1 MLNNILI
8 HSLLNIDN
16 NMINIEKA
24 QYKISDHKT
33 FFIPELTIQAGDSWA
48 FVGSNGSGK
57 SILVKALSDN
67 LYKLGGESNNQ
78 FTNIATL
85 SFELLQKMVDD
96 DWKRNNTDML
106 SDTEDETGL
115 TTTQVIQENR
125 QDPALCQQLAEQFN
139 IQHLLAKRFKHLSTG
154 EARKTLLCRTL
165 MTSPDLL
172 ILDEP
177 FDGLDVTSRK
187 QLALMLGDLSKRGIT
202 LIMVLNRF
210 NDIPDFIQNVGILA
224 ECRVVKT
231 GRREELLQNEI
242 VTQLSLI
249 ESLQSQHLPEPDEP
263 PTALADELPRVI
275 LHHGYVQYNEKP
287 IINDLNWQVNAHENW
302 QIVGPNG
309 AGKSTLL
316 SLITGDHPQGYSN
329 DLTLFGRRR
338 GSGETIWD
346 IKKHI
351 GYVSSSFH
359 LDYRV
364 SSSVKNV
371 LLSGYYDSI
380 GIYCTTS
387 DKQHKLA
394 DEWLL
399 LLNLAS
405 QANQPFQ
412 SLSWGQQRLVLIA
425 RALVKHPTLLILDEP
440 LQGLDQLNRELVKR
454 WIDLLIEK
462 GHSQLLFVSHH
473 AEDAPNCITH
483 RLTFVQSNHE
493 GYQYCLEK
501 VADK

>member
-1 MLNNILI
+1 MIKINN
-8 HSLLNIDN
+8 
-16 NMINIEKA
+16 A
-24 QYKISDHKT
+24 QYKISDYKT
-33 FFIPELTIQAGDSWA
+33 FSIPELTIQSRDSWA

-57 SILVKALSDN
+57 SILVKALAGN
-67 LYKLGGESNNQ
+67 LLKLSGEFTNQ
-78 FTNIATL
+78 FTKIETL

-96 DWKRNNTDML
+96 EWKRNNTDMV
-106 SDTEDETGL
+106 SDGEDDTGL
-115 TTTQVIQENR
+115 TTAQVIEENC
-125 QDPALCQQLAEQFN
+125 QDPLLCQQLAKQFD
-139 IQHLLAKRFKHLSTG
+139 IEPLLQKRFKYLSTG
-154 EARKTLLCRTL
+154 ETRKTLLCRTL
-165 MTSPDLL
+165 MSSPELL

-177 FDGLDVTSRK
+177 FDGLDVASRQ
-187 QLALMLGDLSKRGIT
+187 QLGLLLSQLSQQGIT
-202 LIMVLNRF
+202 LIVVLNRF
-210 NDIPDFIQNVGILA
+210 NDIPDFIENVGVIA
-224 ECRVVKT
+224 ECQLIKT
-231 GRREELLQNEI
+231 GKRQELLQDQVIE
-242 VTQLSLI
+242 QLRTL
-249 ESLQSQHLPEPDEP
+249 ESLQNIHLPDTDEFP
-263 PTALADELPRVI
+263 ATLSDELPRVI
-275 LHHGYVQYNEKP
+275 LRHGYVQYNEKP

-316 SLITGDHPQGYSN
+316 SLITGDHPQGYCN
-329 DLTLFGRRR
+329 DLTLFGRKR

-387 DKQHKLA
+387 DKQNKLA
-394 DEWLL
+394 DEWLS
-399 LLNLAS
+399 LLNLTK

-440 LQGLDQLNRELVKR
+440 LQGLDQLNRELVKG
-454 WIDLLIEK
+454 WIDLLIKK

-483 RLTFVQSNHE
+483 RLTFVRSNDE
-493 GYQYCLEK
+493 GYRYRLEEVSNK
-501 VADK
+501 